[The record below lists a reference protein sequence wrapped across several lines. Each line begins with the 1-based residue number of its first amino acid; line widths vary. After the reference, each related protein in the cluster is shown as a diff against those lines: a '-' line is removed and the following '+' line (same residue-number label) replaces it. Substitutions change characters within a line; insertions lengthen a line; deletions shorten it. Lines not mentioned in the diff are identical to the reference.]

1 MNKVNQ
7 GIEFVETNSFEE
19 LSKKSAEVMVDCVLK
34 KPESLF
40 CIATGSSPSR
50 AYEIFVELVNKRQIN
65 VQELRILK
73 LDEWWKVNA
82 NDLSTCENF
91 IQTKIIKPLNISSQ
105 NYISFDSETS
115 DADAEC
121 SRISKIIQEQ
131 GPIDLCILG
140 MGKNGHLGLNEPGV
154 SLIPFSHVVKLDKK
168 TKTHDMLKK
177 TNVTINYG
185 MTIGIADI
193 IASKKVLFL
202 VTGDEKN
209 ASFNIFL
216 NREVRADLPASILW
230 LHPNSLCIF
239 DGKLI

>member
-1 MNKVNQ
+1 MSTVNQ
-7 GIEFVETNSFEE
+7 GIEFVETKSFEE
-19 LSKKSAEVMVDCVLK
+19 LSKRSAEVMIDCVIK
-34 KPESLF
+34 KPEALF

-50 AYEIFVELVNKRQIN
+50 AYEIFVELVDKRQIN
-65 VQELRILK
+65 VQKLRILK

-82 NDLSTCENF
+82 KDPSTCENF
-91 IQTKIIKPLNISSQ
+91 IQTKIIKPLNITSQ

-121 SRISKIIQEQ
+121 SRISKIIHEQ

-140 MGKNGHLGLNEPGV
+140 MGKNGHLGLNEPGG
-154 SLIPFSHVVKLDKK
+154 SLTPFSHVVKLDKK
-168 TKTHDMLKK
+168 TKTHEMLKK

-193 IASKKVLFL
+193 IASQKVLFL

-209 ASFNIFL
+209 VSFNTFL
-216 NREVRADLPASILW
+216 KQEVRTDLPASILW
-230 LHPNSLCIF
+230 LHPNALCIF
-239 DGKLI
+239 DSKLT